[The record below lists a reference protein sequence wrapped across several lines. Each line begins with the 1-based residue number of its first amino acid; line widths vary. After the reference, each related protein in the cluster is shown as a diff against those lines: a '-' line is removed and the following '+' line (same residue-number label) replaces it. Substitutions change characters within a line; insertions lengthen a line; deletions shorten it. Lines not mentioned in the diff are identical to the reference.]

1 MRAHSLTAEAAF
13 LRLAQRSQQ
22 TNTKLVEV
30 ATRVVETGTLDD

>member
-1 MRAHSLTAEAAF
+1 LTAEAAF

-30 ATRVVETGTLDD
+30 AARVVETGTLDD